1 MDSVFVLLEPDGYQE
16 FSFVVSSRNMG
27 ADNRLVSF

>member
-1 MDSVFVLLEPDGYQE
+1 MFILLGPDGYQE
-16 FSFVVSSRNMG
+16 FSFVVSSPNMG